1 MKLNEFEQRQLT
13 QINKTDRLLNEG
25 LGDRIFKWMY
35 GRKFKKIM
43 SGIKEEEDFPEYQS
57 ILQNLQ
63 KTFARIESEYD
74 SGQKTLDNLRKDQ
87 LERQKRIDALDISI
101 SDRKKRIK
109 ELEREYGFKLK

>member
-1 MKLNEFEQRQLT
+1 MKLNIFERKQLN

-25 LGDRIFKWMY
+25 LGDKIFKWMY

-63 KTFARIESEYD
+63 KTFDRIEREYD
-74 SGQKTLDNLRKDQ
+74 AGQKVLDDLRKDQ
-87 LERQKRIDALDISI
+87 AERANRIKELDLTASEH
-101 SDRKKRIK
+101 RRRIK
-109 ELEREYGFKLK
+109 ELEREYGFKV

>member
-43 SGIKEEEDFPEYQS
+43 KGIKEEDDFPEYQS
-57 ILQNLQ
+57 ILKNLKQ
-63 KTFARIESEYD
+63 QLEDIEARYDESE
-74 SGQKTLDNLRKDQ
+74 KVLAKLDADTKA
-87 LERQKRIDALDISI
+87 RQQRI
-101 SDRKKRIK
+101 R
-109 ELEREYGFKLK
+109 ELEKMKR